1 MISKIYDK
9 TIKYIKENYKFFII
23 MIFIIFLFTI
33 PSNYEVYTPG
43 GIIDLKKR
51 IEIKGSSESKGSLNI
66 TYVGAKKGTLPIL
79 LLSLIIPNWD
89 IESLDENR
97 YENESYKEI
106 FERDRLTLLE
116 VNKYSILV
124 AFKAAKKEYQ
134 IVSEDIVVYFVSD
147 EAKTNLKIGDTI
159 VSIEGIE
166 VNDTSNIEQL
176 LKNYKTGDKVNILI
190 KRNNDLKNS
199 YAYITEIDGKKV
211 IGIYLISILEIK
223 TNPEVKF
230 NYKSNESGSSGGL
243 MNALAIYDM
252 LVEEDI
258 TKGKKI
264 AGTGTIDK
272 DGNVGEIGGI
282 KYKLAGASREKAD
295 IFLVPSDNYMEALDE
310 KNKNNYDIEIIRAET
325 FDKVIEI
332 LKNK

>member
-9 TIKYIKENYKFFII
+9 TVKYIKENYKFFII
-23 MIFIIFLFTI
+23 MIFILFLFTI

-43 GIIDLKKR
+43 GIIDLNKR
-51 IEIKGSSESKGSLNI
+51 IDIEGATKSKGSLNI

-79 LLSLIIPNWD
+79 FLSLIMPNWD
-89 IESLDENR
+89 IENLDESR

-106 FERDRLTLLE
+106 FERDKLTLLE
-116 VNKYSILV
+116 VNKYSTLV
-124 AFKAAKKEYQ
+124 AFKAADKEYE
-134 IVSEDIVVYFVSD
+134 IISENIVVYFVSED
-147 EAKTNLKIGDTI
+147 AKTNLKIGDII
-159 VSIEGIE
+159 VNIEGIK
-166 VNDTSNIEQL
+166 VKDTKDIEQV
-176 LKNYKTGDKVNILI
+176 LKGYDIDDKINILV
-190 KRNNDLKNS
+190 KRNNKLENV
-199 YAYITEIDGKKV
+199 YAYIKEKDNKKI
-211 IGIYLISILEIK
+211 IGIYLITILELK

-230 NYKSNESGSSGGL
+230 NYKNNETGSSGGL

-258 TKGKKI
+258 TKGMKI

-282 KYKLAGASREKAD
+282 KYKLAGAVKEKVD
-295 IFLVPSDNYMEALDE
+295 IFLVPSDNYIEAIDE
-310 KNKNNYDIEIIRAET
+310 KNKNKYDIEIIKADT
-325 FDKVIEI
+325 FENVIKE